1 MSCVTSTQT
10 TMKAQSSPA
19 WNTPRLS
26 SSAPNSVQKLL
37 EPKFLTLVKPNP
49 HPQHPH
55 KMKTILI
62 SAFVIFFPLIA
73 TTLAFRST
81 VRRELEVLWKN
92 R

>member
-1 MSCVTSTQT
+1 
-10 TMKAQSSPA
+10 
-19 WNTPRLS
+19 
-26 SSAPNSVQKLL
+26 
-37 EPKFLTLVKPNP
+37 
-49 HPQHPH
+49 
-55 KMKTILI
+55 MKTILI